1 MSLQLIL
8 GNSGSG
14 KSYQL
19 YKTIIQA
26 STESPETMF
35 LVIVPE
41 QFTMQT
47 QRELVGLHPSRGLL
61 NIDIL
66 SFQRLAHRIFEE
78 VGADR
83 RTVLEETGKTLLL
96 RRAAMKEQEH
106 LRILKGNL
114 KKQGYLQE
122 VKSLISEL
130 TQYDIDEEKMERLLE
145 SAEGKPQLYYK
156 LQDIQ
161 ILYESFRRELAG
173 KYITAEETLDALCQV
188 AEQSK
193 ILKDCVIAMDGFTG
207 FTPIQQ
213 KLMKKLLVL
222 AKKVFITVTIDT
234 GEEITR
240 IRGEHELFYL
250 SKKTIRSLTDMA
262 REAGCEIEPPM
273 VLAGD
278 VSPRFTQSPR
288 LRFLE
293 AHLFRDKRSRAWR
306 GSTEEREPAISLHTA
321 ANPMMEA
328 HFAARTIRHLVQ
340 QGYRYQDI
348 AVIVGDLS
356 SYQNYIQRVFE
367 ICDIPCFLDNTRSL
381 LDNPFVELLRSVL
394 DLVQQDYRR
403 SAVFRLLRTGLCPA
417 DSKETDLLEN
427 YVLAAGI
434 RGFSVWK
441 KEFSRRPESFE
452 ESQVLRCEEIRL
464 RLMEMLEPFTLV
476 MRSKRTT
483 AREKTEALYELIC
496 RLEIQ
501 KKMAIYEK
509 QFRQEKKPELQKEY
523 AQIYGMVMGL
533 FDKMVQLLGEEI
545 LSTEEYTEILEA
557 GIREEKVGII
567 PPSADQIQV
576 GDLERSRLKDI
587 RALIFLGL
595 NDGWVPASGNGGGLL
610 SDMEREMLMASRVE
624 LAPTSRQD
632 SYIQKFYLY
641 LNLTKPSEKLYLS
654 CSKGSMDGKVL
665 RPSYILRQ
673 MGRMFPD
680 LKTVDEDEKQSL
692 EERAVTPENG
702 LSFLAEGFGRLRTEP
717 ADGSWLELYNW
728 YRRRDGYRECVE
740 KLMEA
745 AFAVFDDS
753 GIGKEAAKRLYG
765 EVLVNSV
772 SRLETFATC
781 AFAHF
786 LQYGLRIREREE
798 YEFQPADIGKIVH
811 QVVELFSERVEKSE
825 YDWFTLPE
833 EVRNRMVEEAVE
845 EVTEEYGQKIL
856 HSSARNESMIR
867 RMKRI
872 LRRTAWALQEQIR
885 SGHFQPV
892 GFEVAFSRAENL
904 DAVNIALSREEKMR
918 LRGRID
924 RIDVC
929 EKEDQVYVKVIDYKS
944 GNTGFDL
951 AALYYGLQLQLVVYL
966 GAALEMEKRI
976 HPDKEIIPAGIFYYR
991 VKDPL
996 VDAEPGDT
1004 PEKINDRL
1012 LRALRPDGLVNKDPD
1027 IYEEMDTDLY
1037 QASSVIPVS
1046 RNRDGSL
1053 SKTSKAVS
1061 SEQFEQLTS
1070 FVHKKIRE
1078 IGRQILDGEI
1088 APIPYERKQQ
1098 TGCDYCTYRSVCGW
1112 DAKIPGTRRNRWKTE
1127 RKEEIWKQISD
1138 QAEKKEEKDPWE

>member
-19 YKTIIQA
+19 YHKIIQA
-26 STESPETMF
+26 SIESPETMF

-96 RRAAMKEQEH
+96 RRAALREQEH

-161 ILYESFRRELAG
+161 VLYESFRRELAG

-188 AEQSK
+188 AEQSG

-213 KLMKKLLVL
+213 KLLKKLLVL
-222 AKKVFITVTIDT
+222 AKKVYITVTIDT
-234 GEEITR
+234 GEDITR

-250 SKKTIRSLTDMA
+250 SKKTIRSLTNMA
-262 REAGCEIEPPM
+262 RESGCEIETPM
-273 VLAGD
+273 VLPREM
-278 VSPRFTQSPR
+278 SPRFARSPR

-293 AHLFRDKRSRAWR
+293 ANLFRSKRSREWK
-306 GSTEEREPAISLHTA
+306 GGIEKKEPAISFHAA
-321 ANPMMEA
+321 ANPVMEA
-328 HFAARTIRHLVQ
+328 HFAARTIRQLVQ

-348 AVIVGDLS
+348 AVIVGDLA
-356 SYQNYIQRVFE
+356 SYQNYIPRVFE
-367 ICDIPCFLDNTRSL
+367 TYQIPCFLDNTRSL
-381 LDNPFVELLRSVL
+381 LDNPFVELLRSAL

-417 DSKETDLLEN
+417 DAEETDLLEN
-427 YVLAAGI
+427 YVLATGI
-434 RGFSVWK
+434 RGFSAWK
-441 KEFSRRPESFE
+441 KEFSRCPDSFE
-452 ESQVLRCEEIRL
+452 ESQVLRCEELRI
-464 RLMEMLEPFTLV
+464 RLMEALEPFTVV
-476 MRSKRTT
+476 MRSGKTT
-483 AREKTEALYELIC
+483 AREKTEALYELVC
-496 RLEIQ
+496 RFEIQ
-501 KKMAIYEK
+501 KKMALYEK
-509 QFRQEKKPELQKEY
+509 QFRQEKKPEMQKEY
-523 AQIYGMVMGL
+523 AQIYGLVMGL
-533 FDKMVQLLGEEI
+533 FDKVVQLLGEEI

-567 PPSADQIQV
+567 PPTADQIQV

-587 RALIFLGL
+587 KALIFLGL
-595 NDGWVPASGNGGGLL
+595 NDGWVPASGKGGGLL
-610 SDMEREMLMASRVE
+610 SDMEREMLMDSRVE

-673 MGRMFPD
+673 VGRLFPD
-680 LKTVDEDEKQSL
+680 LKTEDEDEKQSL

-702 LSFLAEGFGRLRTEP
+702 LGFLAEGFCRLRKEP
-717 ADGSWLELYNW
+717 AERSWLELYNW
-728 YRRRDGYRECVE
+728 YRSRDGYRDSVE
-740 KLMEA
+740 KLVEA
-745 AFAVFDDS
+745 AFVSFDES

-765 EVLVNSV
+765 DVLVNSV
-772 SRLETFATC
+772 SRLEKFASC

-798 YEFQPADIGKIVH
+798 YDFQPADMGNIVH

-833 EVRNRMVEEAVE
+833 EVRDRMVEEAVE
-845 EVTEEYGQKIL
+845 KVTEEYGQKIL

-872 LRRTAWALQEQIR
+872 LKRTAWALQEQIR
-885 SGHFQPV
+885 SGHFHPV

-904 DAVNIALSREEKMR
+904 EAVNIALSGEEKMR

-929 EKEDQVYVKVIDYKS
+929 EKDDQVYVKVIDYKS

-951 AALYYGLQLQLVVYL
+951 VALYHGLQLQLVVYL

-976 HPDKEIIPAGIFYYR
+976 HPDKEIIPAGIFYYH

-996 VDAEPGDT
+996 VESESGDT
-1004 PEKINDRL
+1004 PEKINGRL

-1027 IYEEMDTDLY
+1027 VYQEMDSGLVQTS
-1037 QASSVIPVS
+1037 AVIPVS
-1046 RNRDGSL
+1046 VNKNGTL

-1061 SEQFEQLTS
+1061 GEQFEQLTS

-1088 APIPYERKQQ
+1088 APVPYERKQQ
-1098 TGCDYCTYRSVCGW
+1098 TGCDYCMYRSVCGW
-1112 DAKIPGTRRNRWKTE
+1112 DPKIPGTRRKRWKE
-1127 RKEEIWKQISD
+1127 EGKEEIWKQISSRT
-1138 QAEKKEEKDPWE
+1138 EKKEEEDPWE